1 MTGKACHK
9 IVSRLAVLLLAL
21 LLPAAL
27 HAAVP
32 ETDMVPLDEEP
43 ARERC
48 TAAGTLDADLAASL
62 EALEWQ
68 CADESEITYSV
79 AAPRTILRFDLANT
93 VGEALP
99 RYLVTT
105 RSPFRTMHL
114 AVEDADGTLRT
125 NSFAYDDLQPVMF
138 DGQVL
143 AELPEV
149 TAATRTLYVAIDSPT
164 SPVTMASARL
174 SVEDPGNQPSAQRL
188 LLMLSFLCG
197 MLAMPLLFTPAFLRA
212 LRSTFVIWHTVLA
225 ISLLMVIVVQS
236 GLLLYFVDIN
246 PSGLDM
252 ATSALTGITVAAAG
266 MFAYSFIEEDKLF
279 RVFRALLVI
288 AAIWA
293 LAIATLHSQFPF
305 WSRETHQRQYII
317 AYLPVLWIYVTVL
330 VDALS
335 RGSRAAKFQL
345 VGWAPLVVLAAALIA
360 NQWYPLELPVDVTT
374 LFYTGCVIEVMA
386 TTLGVSDRFLALKR
400 QADDARDE
408 AIRAERIS
416 ESDALTGL
424 NNRRFLDEHFDQ
436 LREEGFTSLAA
447 LDLDHFKSIN
457 DTYGHDVGD
466 AVLRAVGK
474 ALNRVF
480 DIDTIAIRVG
490 GEEFALLMRGEG
502 IRERAEAYRRAIA
515 AAVADLVDI
524 DRAVTAS
531 MGLVEATV
539 ADLPETD
546 FAALYKR
553 ADGLLYKAKES
564 GRNRLMVERIKAF
577 GRPGTIPV
585 QPAAA

>member
-9 IVSRLAVLLLAL
+9 IASRLAVLLLAL
-21 LLPAAL
+21 LLPAVL

-32 ETDMVPLDEEP
+32 EAEAAPPVEEP

-48 TAAGTLDADLAASL
+48 TAAGTPDTDLAASL
-62 EALEWQ
+62 DALEWQ
-68 CADESEITYSV
+68 CAEESEIAYSV
-79 AAPRTILRFDLANT
+79 AAPRTVLRFDLADT
-93 VGEALP
+93 AGEALP

-105 RSPFRTMHL
+105 RSPFRMLQL
-114 AVEDADGTLRT
+114 AVEDTDGTLRT
-125 NSFAYDDLQPVMF
+125 STLAYDDLKPAMF

-143 AELPEV
+143 AELPEI
-149 TAATRTLYVAIDSPT
+149 TATSRTLYAAIDGPT
-164 SPVTMASARL
+164 NPVTMAGARL
-174 SVEDPGNQPSAQRL
+174 SAEDPGNQPSAHRL
-188 LLMLSFLCG
+188 LLMLSFFCG
-197 MLAMPLLFTPAFLRA
+197 MLVMPLMFTPAFLRA
-212 LRSTFVIWHTVLA
+212 LRSTYVIWHTVLA
-225 ISLLMVIVVQS
+225 ISLLLVIVVQS
-236 GLLLYFVDIN
+236 GLLLYFVDIG

-279 RVFRALLVI
+279 RGFRVLLVL

-345 VGWAPLVVLAAALIA
+345 VGWAPLVVLAAALIV
-360 NQWYPLELPVDVTT
+360 NQWHPVELPVDATT
-374 LFYTGCVIEVMA
+374 LFYAGCVIEVMA

-408 AIRAERIS
+408 AVRAERIS

-424 NNRRFLDEHFDQ
+424 NNRRFLDEHFEQ
-436 LREEGFTSLAA
+436 LRDEGFTSLAA

-480 DIDTIAIRVG
+480 DIDTIPIRVG
-490 GEEFALLMRGEG
+490 GEEFAMLMRGEG
-502 IRERAEAYRRAIA
+502 IRERAESYRRAIA
-515 AAVADLVDI
+515 TAVADLVDI

-539 ADLPETD
+539 SDLPETD
-546 FAALYKR
+546 FATLYKR
-553 ADGLLYKAKES
+553 ADGLLYKAKEA
-564 GRNRLMVERIKAF
+564 GRNRLMVERVMAF
-577 GRPGTIPV
+577 PRPTAANR
-585 QPAAA
+585 PAAA

>member
-1 MTGKACHK
+1 MAM
-9 IVSRLAVLLLAL
+9 LLLAL

-27 HAAVP
+27 HASVP
-32 ETDMVPLDEEP
+32 DADTEPVEEVP
-43 ARERC
+43 AREAC
-48 TAAGTLDADLAASL
+48 WSSATPDIALTESLDG
-62 EALEWQ
+62 LEWQ
-68 CADESEITYSV
+68 CADEGEARYSL
-79 AAPRTILRFDLANT
+79 AAPRTVLRFDLAEDADA
-93 VGEALP
+93 GLA
-99 RYLVTT
+99 RYFVTS
-105 RSPFRTMHL
+105 RSPFVTLHL
-114 AVEDADGTLRT
+114 AVEDADGSLRT
-125 NSFAYDDLQPVMF
+125 STLAYDDLQPVMF

-149 TAATRTLYVAIDSPT
+149 TASSRTIYAAVDSPV
-164 SPVTMASARL
+164 SPVTMANARL
-174 SVEDPGNQPSAQRL
+174 SADDPGNQPSAHRL
-188 LLMLSFLCG
+188 LLMLSFFCG
-197 MLAMPLLFTPAFLRA
+197 MLVMPLMFTPAFLRA

-225 ISLLMVIVVQS
+225 IALLLVIVVQS
-236 GLLLYFVDIN
+236 GLLLYFVDIS

-279 RVFRALLVI
+279 RGFRVLLVL

-293 LAIATLHSQFPF
+293 LAIATLHAQFPF

-317 AYLPVLWIYVTVL
+317 AYLPVLWIYITAL
-330 VDALS
+330 VDALL

-345 VGWAPLVVLAAALIA
+345 VGWAPLMVLAAALIV
-360 NQWYPLELPVDVTT
+360 NQWHPVELPVDATT
-374 LFYTGCVIEVMA
+374 LFYAGCVIEVMA
-386 TTLGVSDRFLALKR
+386 ATLGVSDRFLALKR

-424 NNRRFLDEHFDQ
+424 NNRRFLDEHFEQ

-480 DIDTIAIRVG
+480 DIDTIPIRVG
-490 GEEFALLMRGEG
+490 GEEFAMLMRGEG
-502 IRERAEAYRRAIA
+502 IRERAESYRRAIA
-515 AAVADLVDI
+515 TAVADLVDI

-546 FAALYKR
+546 FATLYKR
-553 ADGLLYKAKES
+553 ADGLLYKAKEA
-564 GRNRLMVERIKAF
+564 GRNRLMVERVMAF
-577 GRPGTIPV
+577 PRPGAAAKR
-585 QPAAA
+585 PAAA